1 MKSVFTEGDWVNLP
15 AYEAGPP
22 AGRQPNWSYRAKTL
36 SPSRAAAIAHLRVL
50 TQTEGL
56 TGPDLLSAFMVRRV
70 LPLQSRPHMICQMSG
85 HRDPSRLCT
94 KEMPHAE
101 VALMVN
107 YLANCELTEEWRFG
121 KEPYSRANPLPMV
134 SYLSLSL
141 SFLLPSS
148 ACPT

>member
-1 MKSVFTEGDWVNLP
+1 M
-15 AYEAGPP
+15 
-22 AGRQPNWSYRAKTL
+22 
-36 SPSRAAAIAHLRVL
+36 L

-56 TGPDLLSAFMVRRV
+56 TGPDLLSAFVARRV

-85 HRDPSRLCT
+85 HRDPSQLCT

-121 KEPYSRANPLPMV
+121 KESYSRADPPPMV
-134 SYLSLSL
+134 NFL
-141 SFLLPSS
+141 SFSFSFFLPSS
-148 ACPT
+148 VCLT